1 MKKRI
6 MSTLL
11 VLVMMLA
18 LLPLTASA
26 APIEI
31 NRGNPEVVPQNTN
44 VSVYVPPTA
53 VQAEEREGAH
63 YYYRVTMPE
72 NGLFSLTITSETSW
86 ASWNMLRLSFLDNS
100 FELWRDENRDAIDYH
115 VDGNQ
120 TRTIERPLPKGDY
133 MFRIWSQRPRADT
146 NPQDIRAFHFTWNY
160 TPDGSTTTT
169 PPPPAAE
176 TASQPRGF
184 TVTPGNG
191 QAELS
196 WTAPSETGGNPISY
210 YEASRDGGSTWVR
223 ASRSN
228 GHTFTGLTNGTSY
241 RFCVRA
247 VTSAGAGEATS
258 SVSATPN
265 PPAGQLANKMSDWAR
280 VEVHKAYEL
289 GLIPSSLMSP
299 NVDYTR
305 PITRAEFAGVAVR
318 VFENLTGTQAL
329 PATVNPFRDTSS
341 ADVLKAYNA
350 GIMVG
355 MSTNTFGPNTALN
368 REQCATALTRV
379 FKRSTIPGWSFD
391 NDRDGLL
398 QYSRPATFADDRD
411 ISSWARDSVYF
422 MVANGI
428 LQGMGNNQF
437 RPRNIT
443 SAHEAANYAIATREQ
458 ALAIAVRMIENL

>member
-1 MKKRI
+1 MKKKI
-6 MSTLL
+6 VSTML

-18 LLPLTASA
+18 LLPATMVFASSPSISINKTNYTTGEDIIVSYSGITAYMLEEGAWVGVGAPGTPAYNWMGFEYEYFPQSSGTLTLA
-26 APIEI
+26 AP
-31 NRGNPEVVPQNTN
+31 
-44 VSVYVPPTA
+44 S
-53 VQAEEREGAH
+53 
-63 YYYRVTMPE
+63 
-72 NGLFSLTITSETSW
+72 TSG
-86 ASWNMLRLSFLDNS
+86 S
-100 FELWRDENRDAIDYH
+100 FEIRFFTAWRAVEENFLTSLSIPFT
-115 VDGNQ
+115 VSDGDHAPPVG
-120 TRTIERPLPKGDY
+120 E
-133 MFRIWSQRPRADT
+133 
-146 NPQDIRAFHFTWNY
+146 
-160 TPDGSTTTT
+160 TPSAPGS
-169 PPPPAAE
+169 
-176 TASQPRGF
+176 F

-196 WTAPSETGGNPISY
+196 WTEPSDTGGNPILH
-210 YEASRDGGSTWVR
+210 YEVSRDGGATWVR